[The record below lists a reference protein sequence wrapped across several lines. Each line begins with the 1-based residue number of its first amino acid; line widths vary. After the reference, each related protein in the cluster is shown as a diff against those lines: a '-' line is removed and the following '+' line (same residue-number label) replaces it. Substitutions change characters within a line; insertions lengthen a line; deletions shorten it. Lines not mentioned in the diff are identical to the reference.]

1 MGGTLISNQD
11 LLLKQLHDL
20 HRYIHL
26 LGEHINQI
34 HGRLDQL
41 ERNISE
47 MNSIHTASIETN
59 KTELENVMK
68 VITSKAEVNGLFQK
82 LNSSLTGFLPALPV
96 QTVEEPE
103 VEEPEVEEPEV
114 EEPEVEEPE
123 VEEPEVEEP
132 EVEEETYPEERRE
145 QENSRKEVRK
155 RRFPFL
161 RRS

>member
-20 HRYIHL
+20 HRYINL

-47 MNSIHTASIETN
+47 MKSIHTASIETN
-59 KTELENVMK
+59 KTEFEYVIK
-68 VITSKAEVNGLFQK
+68 VITSKVEVNGLFQK

-103 VEEPEVEEPEV
+103 VEE
-114 EEPEVEEPE
+114 
-123 VEEPEVEEP
+123 
-132 EVEEETYPEERRE
+132 ETYPEERRE

-155 RRFPFL
+155 KRFPFL

>member
-11 LLLKQLHDL
+11 LLLKQLNDL

-68 VITSKAEVNGLFQK
+68 VITFKREVNGLFQK
-82 LNSSLTGFLPALPV
+82 LNSSLTGFLPTLPI
-96 QTVEEPE
+96 QT
-103 VEEPEVEEPEV
+103 
-114 EEPEVEEPE
+114 
-123 VEEPEVEEP
+123 VEEP